1 MALTNFPNGI
11 TSFGVPVIGGVGG
24 IPFTGNYY
32 FVDPANGADGNEG
45 SVELPLATLD
55 GALDKCTA
63 GNNDVVILIG
73 DGATTNTARLS
84 ATLTWDKNAT
94 HLIGITAPTGV
105 AQRARIAP
113 TAGASAFTP
122 MVNVTASGCYFA
134 NFSLFHGF
142 DTGTTAQICWVDA
155 GVRNYYENVNF
166 GGMGDA
172 ASAASA
178 GSRSL
183 KISGTTGENTF
194 VRCTVG
200 LDTIARG
207 AANASLEFASGTP
220 RNRFIECMFP
230 FQASAGTPLGIL
242 TSAAAAMDR
251 WQSFER
257 CVFINNVESTSTT
270 MTALVT
276 LAASSGGLVL
286 LKDCTTVGVT
296 DVFSDATTAGQMYVD
311 GGAPTAA
318 TTALAVAPA

>member
-32 FVDPANGADGNEG
+32 FVDPANGADGNPG
-45 SVELPLATLD
+45 STELPLATLA
-55 GALDKCTA
+55 GALAVCTA

-73 DGATTNTARLS
+73 DGSTTNTARLS
-84 ATLTWDKNAT
+84 STLTWNKNAT

-113 TAGASAFTP
+113 TAGATAFTP
-122 MVNVTASGCYFA
+122 MVNVTAQGCYFA

-142 DTGTTAQICWVDA
+142 GTGTTDQICWIDA
-155 GVRNYYENVNF
+155 GGRNYYENVNF
-166 GGMGDA
+166 GGIADA

-200 LDTIARG
+200 LDTVARSV
-207 AANASLEFASGTP
+207 ANASLEFASGSP
-220 RNRFIECMFP
+220 RNRFLECMFP
-230 FQASAGTPLGIL
+230 FQASAATPLGIL
-242 TSAAAAMDR
+242 TSAAASMDR

-257 CVFINNVESTSTT
+257 CVFINNVDSTSTT
-270 MTALVT
+270 LTALAT

-286 LKDCTTVGVT
+286 LKDCTTVGFT
-296 DVFSDATTAGQMYVD
+296 DLFSDATTAGQMYID

-318 TTALAVAPA
+318 ATALAVAPA

>member
-142 DTGTTAQICWVDA
+142 GTGTTAQICWVDA
-155 GVRNYYENVNF
+155 GGRNYYENVNF

-172 ASAASA
+172 ASAGSA

>member
-142 DTGTTAQICWVDA
+142 GTGTTAQICWVDA
-155 GVRNYYENVNF
+155 GGRNYYENVNF

-172 ASAASA
+172 ASAADA

-296 DVFSDATTAGQMYVD
+296 DLFSDATTAGQMYVD

>member
-113 TAGASAFTP
+113 TAGATAFTP

-134 NFSLFHGF
+134 NFSTYHGF
-142 DTGTTAQICWVDA
+142 GTGTTAQICWVDA
-155 GVRNYYENVNF
+155 GGRNYYENVQF

-172 ASAASA
+172 ASAADA
-178 GSRSL
+178 DSRSL

-200 LDTIARG
+200 LDTVARG
-207 AANASLEFASGTP
+207 AANASLEFASGSP

-296 DVFSDATTAGQMYVD
+296 DLFSDATTAGQMYVD

>member
-142 DTGTTAQICWVDA
+142 GTGTTAQICWVDA
-155 GVRNYYENVNF
+155 GGRNYYENVNF

>member
-45 SVELPLATLD
+45 SVELPLATLG
-55 GALDKCTA
+55 GALAKCTA

-73 DGATTNTARLS
+73 DGSTTNTARLS
-84 ATLTWDKNAT
+84 ATLTWNKNAT

-113 TAGASAFTP
+113 TAGATAFTP
-122 MVNVTASGCYFA
+122 MVNVTAQGCYFA
-134 NFSLFHGF
+134 NFSVFHGF
-142 DTGTTAQICWVDA
+142 GTGTTNQICWID
-155 GVRNYYENVNF
+155 GGGRNYYENVNF
-166 GGMGDA
+166 QGMGDA

-183 KISGTTGENTF
+183 RITGTTGENTF

-200 LDTIARG
+200 LDTVARG
-207 AANASLEFASGTP
+207 AANASLEFAAGTP
-220 RNRFIECMFP
+220 RNRFLECLFP
-230 FQASAGTPLGIL
+230 FQASAATPLGIL
-242 TSAAAAMDR
+242 TSAAASMDR

-257 CVFINNVESTSTT
+257 CVFVNNVASTSTT
-270 MTALVT
+270 LTALAT

-286 LKDCTTVGVT
+286 LKDCTTVGFT
-296 DVFSDATTAGQMYVD
+296 DLFSDANTAGQMYID

>member
-142 DTGTTAQICWVDA
+142 GTGTTAQICWVDA
-155 GVRNYYENVNF
+155 GGRNYYENVNF

-296 DVFSDATTAGQMYVD
+296 DLFSDATTAGQMYVD

>member
-142 DTGTTAQICWVDA
+142 GTGTTAQICWVDA
-155 GVRNYYENVNF
+155 GGRNYYENVNF

-172 ASAASA
+172 ASAADA

>member
-32 FVDPANGADGNEG
+32 FVDPANGADGNPG
-45 SVELPLATLD
+45 SVELPLATLA
-55 GALDKCTA
+55 GALAVCTA

-73 DGATTNTARLS
+73 DGSTTNTARLT
-84 ATLTWDKNAT
+84 ATLTWNKNAT

-113 TAGASAFTP
+113 TTTATAFTP
-122 MVNVTASGCYFA
+122 MVNVTAQGCYFA

-142 DTGTTAQICWVDA
+142 GTGTTSQICWIDA
-155 GVRNYYENVNF
+155 GGRNYYENVNF

-200 LDTIARG
+200 LDTVARG

-230 FQASAGTPLGIL
+230 FQTSAGTPLGIL
-242 TSAAAAMDR
+242 TSAAASMDR

-257 CVFINNVESTSTT
+257 CVFINNVDSTSTT
-270 MTALVT
+270 MTALAT

-286 LKDCTTVGVT
+286 LKDCTTVGIT
-296 DVFSDATTAGQMYVD
+296 DLFSDATTAGQMYVD
-311 GGAPTAA
+311 GGAPTANA
-318 TTALAVAPA
+318 TALAVAPT